1 MSIQSP
7 YLLFIGDVPDALA
20 AKTAQGV
27 VDWRP
32 ERCAGQMRME
42 GCGADLGIPDMT
54 IEEAVNAGGVLKDT
68 WIPEVV
74 KAIEAGMDIASGL
87 HVRLQEVPEVAAAAD
102 TTFATQTALTQQAR
116 AHRAAVSVYWQ
127 WVRIVQSVKNIQHYA
142 LSAI

>member
-1 MSIQSP
+1 
-7 YLLFIGDVPDALA
+7 
-20 AKTAQGV
+20 
-27 VDWRP
+27 
-32 ERCAGQMRME
+32 
-42 GCGADLGIPDMT
+42 
-54 IEEAVNAGGVLKDT
+54 VNAGGVLKDT

-87 HVRLQEVPEVAAAAD
+87 HVRLQEVPEVAAAAEKHGVQLHNLRHSD
-102 TTFATQTALTQQAR
+102 RTYATGKGTFATQTALTQQAR